1 MEPLKIT
8 NLSLNVFLLFNHE
21 IVAPMNEWTEA
32 TENYTHKNRLAE
44 ENLEKYELWFNNT
57 WFSHMYLKKHFS

>member
-8 NLSLNVFLLFNHE
+8 NLSLNVFLLFNRE
-21 IVAPMNEWTEA
+21 IVAPMNERTEA

-57 WFSHMYLKKHFS
+57 